1 MRVYHFLSA
10 ENAINDIALRRMK
23 VSRFDELNDP
33 FELISPRLLNKTVQR
48 RVMTDFAEKNSRL
61 GVLCFTRGYR
71 APILWSL
78 YADKHRGICLGFD
91 IPDQKL
97 AVVSYIRARPDVAGA
112 DGEIDE
118 EALEAT
124 GVTKDA
130 AWKFEREVRTF
141 VVLKKIRRLEG
152 GMHFKQFN
160 DESLRLREVLLGPRC
175 TLDFEAVL
183 SLVNDRYEDV
193 TVSATKL
200 AKGKFAVMRAQARTG
215 RIT

>member
-23 VSRFDELNDP
+23 VSRFHELNDP
-33 FELISPRLLNKTVQR
+33 FELISPRLLNRTVQR
-48 RVMTDFAEKNSRL
+48 RVMADFAEKSSRL

-71 APILWSL
+71 EPILWGL
-78 YADKHRGICLGFD
+78 YADRHRGICLGFD

-97 AVVSYIRARPDVAGA
+97 AVVRYIRARPDVAGA

-124 GVTKDA
+124 RVTKDA

-141 VVLKKIRRLEG
+141 VVLEKIRRLEG

-160 DESLRLREVLLGPRC
+160 DKSLRLREVLLGQRC
-175 TLDFEAVL
+175 ALDFEAVVG
-183 SLVNDRYEDV
+183 LVNDRYEDV

-200 AKGKFAVMRAQARTG
+200 AKGKFAVIRPG
-215 RIT
+215 RGPDA